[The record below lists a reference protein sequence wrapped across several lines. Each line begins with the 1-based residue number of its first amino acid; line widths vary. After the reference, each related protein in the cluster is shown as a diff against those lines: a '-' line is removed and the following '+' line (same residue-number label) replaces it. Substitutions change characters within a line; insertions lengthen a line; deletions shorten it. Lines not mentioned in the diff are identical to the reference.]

1 MTLLEKILIGG
12 LGIIL
17 VGSILGVGN
26 ESRLFS
32 SQKGIENFGVGV
44 EAPSFQKDITLE
56 EGTVSPTS
64 PEAAN
69 RNEIA
74 GEDQS
79 QQTSQGER
87 LVIRTGDLNL
97 VVDNIWQTGKKII
110 GFAESQD
117 GYVVSSRI
125 QETEEIPTGSVVIR
139 VPESKFDDTMDF
151 IKALS
156 QKVEYEGRRGEDVT
170 EEYVDLEARI
180 EALKAKKDQFFEVLK
195 KAITIEDILKVYDR
209 IEDVQAEINQI
220 EGRMK
225 YLRES
230 TKMAKISVN
239 MALSEDLLP
248 IPPADKWRPSYVAK
262 QAWQETVK
270 FWRSV
275 SYGVIE
281 FFVKHLLTWIAVLA
295 ILTLVLWK
303 PVKKILK
310 KLRERKKEA
319 KEIKEGVSVQE
330 SSSNAALVSLICGIL
345 GVVFIFIR
353 PTLGLILGA
362 VALYLGVK
370 EKRAGYAKAG
380 FILGVIVA
388 GLALL
393 ALVMSG
399 GGRPLIFD

>member
-1 MTLLEKILIGG
+1 M
-12 LGIIL
+12 
-17 VGSILGVGN
+17 GSILGVGS

-32 SQKGIENFGVGV
+32 PQKGIENFGVGTGSSLL
-44 EAPSFQKDITLE
+44 EKDITLE

-64 PEAAN
+64 PEATN
-69 RNEIA
+69 RNETA

-79 QQTSQGER
+79 QQTSQEDR

-97 VVDNIWQTGKKII
+97 VVENIWQTGKKII

-117 GYVVSSRI
+117 GYVVSSSI
-125 QETEEIPTGSVVIR
+125 QETEEIPTGSVVVR
-139 VPESKFDDTMDF
+139 VPESKFDDVMDF

-170 EEYVDLEARI
+170 EEYVDLEAK
-180 EALKAKKDQFFEVLK
+180 LKALRAKRSQFFEVLK
-195 KAITIEDILKVYDR
+195 KADTIDDILKVYDR
-209 IEDVQAEINQI
+209 IEDVQAEINQN

-225 YLRES
+225 YLEDS

-281 FFVKHLLTWIAVLA
+281 FFVKHLLTWIAVLT

-319 KEIKEGVSVQE
+319 KKEVSVQE

-353 PTLGLILGA
+353 PILGLVLGGM
-362 VALYLGVK
+362 ALYLGVK
-370 EKRAGYAKAG
+370 EKRVGYAKAG

-399 GGRPLIFD
+399 GVRPLIFD